1 MNKQNFNKG
10 TYNVRKYKKEELKNA
25 ITELK
30 NILNGFNSR
39 PDEREERLS
48 DLEDRAVEL
57 TQSDGCRYKL
67 LVLSSW

>member
-57 TQSDGCRYKL
+57 TQSDKKELLQVYK
-67 LVLSSW
+67 